1 MALSFRL
8 PVILVA
14 GSRRCRGAAS
24 THTSHT
30 RDEARRTMR
39 VPAMIAAVALVLAA
53 CGGEK
58 KEGAESTE
66 TPEAT
71 APAAAAV
78 TGTTHV
84 VEMIQDGTTFKF
96 SPAELSIKAGDAVTF
111 KSVSGGLHNVQFWPD
126 SIPPASAAV
135 LDAAILNKQGPLAS
149 ALLNTGEE
157 MTINFAGAPAGE
169 YKFTCLPHMAMGMHG
184 KITVTQ

>member
-1 MALSFRL
+1 
-8 PVILVA
+8 
-14 GSRRCRGAAS
+14 
-24 THTSHT
+24 
-30 RDEARRTMR
+30 MR

-71 APAAAAV
+71 APTTAAV
-78 TGTTHV
+78 TGNTVV

-96 SPAELSIKAGDAVTF
+96 SPAEITIKAGDAITF

-126 SIPPASAAV
+126 SIPAGAAAV
-135 LDAAILNKQGPLAS
+135 IDAAILNKQGPLAS

-157 MTINFAGAPAGE
+157 MTMNFAGAPVGE